1 MICLSNESK
10 GCSDVKRLLAI
21 VGVSFNVIQP
31 HLETV
36 DMMKEM
42 ALPFIMTML
51 LNSYPRVRRYVAEQL
66 FAKLSVDGDAL
77 FDDHGCLE
85 EANQL
90 LLSVVWHDEHD
101 PCGTITEARNRIAD
115 LLNIALTKEERNRK
129 IGKRAS
135 RSVQDEFESY
145 SALVNASS

>member
-1 MICLSNESK
+1 
-10 GCSDVKRLLAI
+10 
-21 VGVSFNVIQP
+21 
-31 HLETV
+31 
-36 DMMKEM
+36 MKEM

-77 FDDHGCLE
+77 FDDHECLE